1 MSEATSIKLF
11 EKKNLKDTKEKEDVN
26 DIFSI
31 KQRIF
36 KEFMNQKRESSL
48 VSNADDLIL
57 LDWKC
62 KN

>member
-1 MSEATSIKLF
+1 LSEATSIKLF

-31 KQRIF
+31 KQRIC
-36 KEFMNQKRESSL
+36 KEFTNQKRESSL